1 MLPAKDVH
9 VLLVQLKGR
18 LLKLYAFSRGVGE
31 EEAEVNVDHV
41 PVLVNEDVGIVSVL
55 DLQDVAD
62 QRVSSE
68 GVTEILPSLSEL
80 FSFEAEVESKVVLQ
94 LDLTCP
100 TFLDQLLPYVVDRER
115 VLYELNQATT
125 VACRHDFVRPQPQLL
140 LFRLREDLLH
150 QRYQLHCELFL
161 PQVIAALYDYAHQLP
176 RLHLPKWRLLF
187 NALLLFLSHFLVQKI
202 PFA

>member
-1 MLPAKDVH
+1 MLAAKDVH
-9 VLLVQLKGR
+9 VLLVQLEGR
-18 LLKLYAFSRGVGE
+18 LFKLYAFSRGVGE
-31 EEAEVNVDHV
+31 EEAEVNVNHV
-41 PVLVNEDVGIVSVL
+41 AVLVDEDVGVVSVL

-68 GVTEILPSLSEL
+68 GVTEVLPSLSEL

-115 VLYELNQATT
+115 ILYELNQATT
-125 VACRHDFVRPQPQLL
+125 VASRHDFVRPQPQLL

-150 QRYQLHCELFL
+150 Q
-161 PQVIAALYDYAHQLP
+161 
-176 RLHLPKWRLLF
+176 
-187 NALLLFLSHFLVQKI
+187 
-202 PFA
+202 